1 MSPMLNRVLKALL
14 PLLVVGVA
22 LAAAYV
28 MYLNRPPVETQT
40 PVVAAPAVRVQPVAF
55 ESVDLTVSSQGTV
68 QPRTSSQLVPEIA
81 GTVLS
86 VSPAF
91 AVGGFFEEGEV
102 LLQIDP
108 YDYQQALIAAQSQ
121 LAQARLRLA
130 TEEAEA
136 EVARREWEEIGQGS
150 ASPLTLRQP
159 QVEDARAAVASA
171 EAAID
176 RARRDLER
184 AEVRAPYAG
193 RVQSKDVDVG
203 QFVNRGTAVGRIYAV
218 DSAEVR
224 LPLPDDE
231 LAYVDVPMSYRGTQQ
246 RTGPAVTLSADF
258 AGRRYSWRG
267 RIVRTEGEIDA
278 VSRMVHVVAEVDDP
292 YAPGPDPTRPPL
304 AVGMFVEAEIAG
316 RRVDDVVVL
325 PWAAL
330 NGRDRVL
337 IVDDDGR
344 LRYRQV
350 EVLRSTTES
359 VLVSGGL
366 EEGDRVS
373 ISALDAVVDGM
384 AVQIAGG
391 EPAMLARAGA
401 GADPAADRGVA
412 ETPAADP
419 VAELRRERGAGAV
432 GDPGAGAA
440 GGPDAGA
447 VGGPG
452 AGAVGG
458 PGTGAAAG
466 APAARSDA
474 RPAGT
479 AQGARPGAG
488 RAGGPGAGMGAGPAT
503 GAPAAAT
510 RAGAAP
516 TVDARSAGAE
526 ADPGPGARTGA
537 GARPGAGI
545 RGAGADP
552 GRTAGPS
559 GATPAA
565 RGPQRPER
573 SAAARPAA
581 ARPGRGPFELDPD
594 LTREEQIAAIRQRI
608 AELRGAPAP
617 APAPATRAAGA
628 GPGAGAEGGMA
639 RPAPAAAATRAAGAR
654 PAPAAGGARPARPA
668 AAAEGGTARPA
679 PGRPLVAGGRA
690 PERAAAGGGMTPGNP
705 GTVAGGGRPGRPDAR
720 MARAGAPPA
729 GGAGTVGGRPPRR
742 PGRAAGLTPDPG
754 APPPPAAGADAP
766 APTARADARPTARPA
781 RTNAAAA
788 DAPRPVVAL
797 LPFRNVSRNP
807 ADEVIGEEMRAVLRI
822 ALERAAGMRVVL
834 LAPADESNAIQR
846 AMAGDAT
853 WLAGGGIQ
861 RVGEQLRVT
870 GRIIDVATGDLLG
883 SVRVDGTVAG
893 RDLLTSR
900 LIAALRA
907 ELAGHVP
914 APTAPRMAAAAP
926 APPPPPAPVPDPI
939 PAPTARR
946 AIRLAVSPFANI
958 SRNPADDAISDAIAA
973 EIVGR
978 LGGVPGIAILPLDTG
993 AAEAPALPAAAA
1005 RGADWLVTGGYQHVA
1020 GRLRLTARLL
1030 RVSDGAV
1037 AESIRVDGT
1046 VDGLPDLLAEAVSTF
1061 GAAVAAGS

>member
-14 PLLVVGVA
+14 PPLVLGVA

-81 GTVLS
+81 GTVIS

-91 AVGGFFEEGEV
+91 AVGGFFEEGDV

-150 ASPLTLRQP
+150 ATPLTLRQP

-278 VSRMVHVVAEVDDP
+278 VSRMVHVVAEVNDP

-337 IVDDDGR
+337 IVDGDGR

-366 EEGDRVS
+366 EEGDLVS

-391 EPAMLARAGA
+391 DPAMLARAGGGTDPDA
-401 GADPAADRGVA
+401 PAAGDDA
-412 ETPAADP
+412 EIPAADP
-419 VAELRRERGAGAV
+419 VAELRRERAGAAGGPGAAGRTGAGAT
-432 GDPGAGAA
+432 GGPGAGRPTGAGRPGPGAAGGPGRAGAAGGPGAGAA
-440 GGPDAGA
+440 GDRERR
-447 VGGPG
+447 
-452 AGAVGG
+452 
-458 PGTGAAAG
+458 T
-466 APAARSDA
+466 AARPDA
-474 RPAGT
+474 RPAGG
-479 AQGARPGAG
+479 AQGARPGTG
-488 RAGGPGAGMGAGPAT
+488 RAGA
-503 GAPAAAT
+503 
-510 RAGAAP
+510 
-516 TVDARSAGAE
+516 
-526 ADPGPGARTGA
+526 PGARNGSGTGRRDPPQQQERA
-537 GARPGAGI
+537 RHRPPARGARGRQRTRDRVRGRERARDRERVRDADAGI
-545 RGAGADP
+545 RGTGADP
-552 GRTAGPS
+552 RRAAGPS
-559 GATPAA
+559 GAPPDARGPAG
-565 RGPQRPER
+565 RGPQRSESP
-573 SAAARPAA
+573 ATARPPAA
-581 ARPGRGPFELDPD
+581 QPAREPFELDPD

-608 AELRGAPAP
+608 AELRGAQATAP
-617 APAPATRAAGA
+617 APT
-628 GPGAGAEGGMA
+628 
-639 RPAPAAAATRAAGAR
+639 TRAAGAR
-654 PAPAAGGARPARPA
+654 PGAGTEGRTVPATGGARPTR
-668 AAAEGGTARPA
+668 
-679 PGRPLVAGGRA
+679 PGRHRRRRDGADGTRRAVREPWA
-690 PERAAAGGGMTPGNP
+690 PER
-705 GTVAGGGRPGRPDAR
+705 
-720 MARAGAPPA
+720 
-729 GGAGTVGGRPPRR
+729 RR
-742 PGRAAGLTPDPG
+742 PGGPERRR
-754 APPPPAAGADAP
+754 PPA
-766 APTARADARPTARPA
+766 RALGCRRLRPPVPMLRRRHLRLHRPA
-781 RTNAAAA
+781 RTPARQPDQPARTPPTTRPGPWSPCSPSGTCPATPPTTSSA
-788 DAPRPVVAL
+788 RRCAPCSG
-797 LPFRNVSRNP
+797 SRSRGPP
-807 ADEVIGEEMRAVLRI
+807 ACGWCCWPPATSRTPSSARW
-822 ALERAAGMRVVL
+822 RAA
-834 LAPADESNAIQR
+834 
-846 AMAGDAT
+846 
-853 WLAGGGIQ
+853 
-861 RVGEQLRVT
+861 
-870 GRIIDVATGDLLG
+870 
-883 SVRVDGTVAG
+883 
-893 RDLLTSR
+893 
-900 LIAALRA
+900 
-907 ELAGHVP
+907 
-914 APTAPRMAAAAP
+914 
-926 APPPPPAPVPDPI
+926 PP
-939 PAPTARR
+939 
-946 AIRLAVSPFANI
+946 
-958 SRNPADDAISDAIAA
+958 
-973 EIVGR
+973 GW
-978 LGGVPGIAILPLDTG
+978 
-993 AAEAPALPAAAA
+993 PAAAISA
-1005 RGADWLVTGGYQHVA
+1005 SANSCG
-1020 GRLRLTARLL
+1020 
-1030 RVSDGAV
+1030 
-1037 AESIRVDGT
+1037 
-1046 VDGLPDLLAEAVSTF
+1046 
-1061 GAAVAAGS
+1061 